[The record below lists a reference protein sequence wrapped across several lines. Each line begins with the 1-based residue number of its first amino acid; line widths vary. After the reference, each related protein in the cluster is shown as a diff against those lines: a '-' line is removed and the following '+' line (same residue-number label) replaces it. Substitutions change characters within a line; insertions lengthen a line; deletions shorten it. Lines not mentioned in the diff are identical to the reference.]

1 MNTRYPSHRTPP
13 RLKLAAGTKMSGLL
27 LHPVA
32 AVTLSDARGA
42 VEIAAAATAV
52 VVGAAV
58 AAAAAAA
65 AATRVVAAST
75 RGGNMSCTRL
85 FAQKSCHFS
94 YVLNCRSKKE
104 KKHKKE
110 KTERRHKHSPLL
122 QHTADSAAVVCGTN
136 ASPAAAANCADAVRL
151 SAAAA
156 SPHVALNPADSASD
170 GDSDYGPAPLVAAV
184 GDVG

>member
-1 MNTRYPSHRTPP
+1 
-13 RLKLAAGTKMSGLL
+13 
-27 LHPVA
+27 
-32 AVTLSDARGA
+32 
-42 VEIAAAATAV
+42 
-52 VVGAAV
+52 
-58 AAAAAAA
+58 
-65 AATRVVAAST
+65 
-75 RGGNMSCTRL
+75 MSCTRL

-136 ASPAAAANCADAVRL
+136 ASLAAAANCADAVRL